1 MTSHSERGAAPITG
15 DQRRRAYRLDRGF
28 EDALRRVWTVVEPDI
43 RGVVEELLRTQA
55 QETGGTVDDALI
67 ESRVAYAEGKLNRP
81 IDDRWFE
88 RIVANGARIA
98 ERATSFHAVIA
109 GMLAAQERIHGLL
122 YDSDMDRDSLR
133 EMSWA
138 AQQLAQVEIE
148 IIVTEMT
155 RVAEERAR
163 AALRDQAEMFR
174 KDVAGSVEIASS
186 ASRDVRRRA
195 DEVSRNAGAMLNRS
209 MEAAA
214 AAEQSATAMQDAAA
228 TAGGLIRAIETTRTE
243 VERSSD
249 IVDQAMREMG
259 EVVEVTRGLTQHAEA
274 IESVVTLIRQ
284 IASQTNLLA
293 LNATIEAARAGE
305 AGRGFSVVAQEVKAL
320 AAQTAQATDEIARQI
335 ASVQA
340 AARQSAGANESV
352 RITVDKVRTSAETIQ
367 KAMDEQAH
375 TVTVITSAVD
385 ETSLSASALSALI
398 ASIQDST
405 QAITQEID
413 AQGREFS
420 GVDQQLTGLSETVRS
435 FLSKVAA

>member
-1 MTSHSERGAAPITG
+1 MSSYREGSAAPVTG
-15 DQRRRAYRLDRGF
+15 DQRRRAYRLDQGF
-28 EDALRRVWTVVEPDI
+28 EDALRQVWRVVEPHI
-43 RGVVEELLRTQA
+43 RGVVEDLLLTQA
-55 QETGGTVDDALI
+55 AETGGVVDNELI
-67 ESRVAYAEGKLNRP
+67 SERVAYAEGKLNRP
-81 IDDRWFE
+81 IDDAWFA
-88 RIVANGARIA
+88 RIFANGARIA

-109 GMLAAQERIHGLL
+109 GMLAAQERIHSLL
-122 YDSDMDRDSLR
+122 YESEADRDTLR
-133 EMSWA
+133 EMTWA
-138 AQQLAQVEIE
+138 TQQLAQVEIE

-163 AALRDQAEMFR
+163 EALRAQADMFR
-174 KDVAGSVEIASS
+174 KEVAGSVEIASV

-214 AAEQSATAMQDAAA
+214 AAEQSATAMQDAAK

-249 IVDQAMREMG
+249 IVDQAMREMSD
-259 EVVEVTRGLTQHAEA
+259 VVEVTRGLTQHAEA

-305 AGRGFSVVAQEVKAL
+305 AGRGFTVVAQEVKAL
-320 AAQTAQATDEIARQI
+320 AAQTSRATDEIARQI
-335 ASVQA
+335 GSVQS

-352 RITVDKVRTSAETIQ
+352 RATVDKVRVSAETLQ
-367 KAMDEQAH
+367 QAMDEQAH

-385 ETSLSASALSALI
+385 ETSLSASSLSTLI

-405 QAITQEID
+405 QAITQEIE
-413 AQGREFS
+413 AQGREFG
-420 GVDQQLTGLSETVRS
+420 GVDQQLAGLSETVRT